1 MLSMPDS
8 AARRD
13 PIYMTDEKLEQS
25 GVLEILLDIM
35 YTLEAKTNNIETTD
49 IRS

>member
-1 MLSMPDS
+1 
-8 AARRD
+8 
-13 PIYMTDEKLEQS
+13 MTDEKLEQS